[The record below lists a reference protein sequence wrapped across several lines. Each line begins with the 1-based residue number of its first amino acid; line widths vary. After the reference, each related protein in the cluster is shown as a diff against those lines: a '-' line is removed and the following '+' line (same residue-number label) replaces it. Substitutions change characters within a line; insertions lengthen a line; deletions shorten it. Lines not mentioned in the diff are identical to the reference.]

1 MSAQTPAVDAQP
13 HALRYLCL
21 SDLHLGAAYSLLTS
35 SDDKDQPDPKRPSAT
50 LVAFGQALRQT
61 VAALQAASPGSP
73 PVTLVLLGD
82 VLDMGLSPMGDVAA
96 AFNCF
101 VQALYP
107 ADGPQ
112 LFSTQVLYVPGNHDH
127 HLWRVAQ
134 DSQYLDQL
142 DSLPPDLI
150 DTTALFPDKEKTPV
164 RSELLTQLMRRQPHL
179 ADATVR
185 IVYPNLGLFDEASGR
200 CVLMHHG
207 HYVDSTYTVMSSL
220 NQAVWQTPPPQ
231 DVATIE
237 GQNGPWVDFL
247 WSDLGSAGT
256 TGQSALTLYE
266 VLRDA
271 GASRTFTE
279 RAGEQ
284 AAQLLSRT
292 LGISGQTQTVQGLTV
307 EQLLR
312 ALMDV
317 TIGRGAES
325 ERDDDL
331 QLMSASG
338 RQLLIDYLAGPLKRQ
353 LDEALAKVS
362 PTAPT
367 RLGATR
373 FIYGHTHKPFE
384 REFAVPGYPMPVA
397 VYNTGG
403 WVIDQPTM
411 GGTQGAAAVLVDAA
425 LNVASLRLFQ
435 DPANGHMK
443 PVQVSDVGSMRPQPN
458 PLRDA
463 LLGAVEAQR
472 AAWQVFSQAACAAA
486 ELQAAR
492 LLDRFFQPQQS

>member
-1 MSAQTPAVDAQP
+1 MSDAQP

-21 SDLHLGAAYSLLTS
+21 SDLHLGAAYSLLTH
-35 SDDKDQPDPKRPSAT
+35 SDDQGHPDPTRPSAT
-50 LVAFGQALRQT
+50 LVAFAQALRQT
-61 VAALQAASPGSP
+61 VATLQAATPGQP

-82 VLDMGLSPMGDVAA
+82 VLDMGLSPLGETAA
-96 AFNCF
+96 GFRCF
-101 VQALYP
+101 IEALYP
-107 ADGPQ
+107 ADGPA
-112 LFSTQVLYVPGNHDH
+112 LFSPHVLCVPGNHDH

-134 DSQYLDQL
+134 DRQYLDSL
-142 DSLPPDLI
+142 DQQPADLI
-150 DTTALFPDKEKTPV
+150 ESTPLLADAPV
-164 RSELLTQLMRRQPHL
+164 PPVPSELLTRLMRRQPHL

-185 IVYPNLGLFDEASGR
+185 IVYPNLGLFDEDTGR

-220 NQAVWQTPPPQ
+220 NQAVWQTPPPA

-256 TGQSALTLYE
+256 TGLSALTLYE

-271 GASRTFTE
+271 GASREFTE
-279 RAGEQ
+279 RAGDQ
-284 AAQLLSRT
+284 AVQLLGRT
-292 LGISGQTQTVQGLTV
+292 LGISGQTKTVKGLTV
-307 EQLLR
+307 SQLLR

-317 TIGRGAES
+317 TIGRAAES
-325 ERDDDL
+325 ERDADL
-331 QLMSASG
+331 QVISTDGLD
-338 RQLLIDYLAGPLKRQ
+338 QLQTYLAGPLKRQ
-353 LDEALAKVS
+353 LDEALHQRSAL
-362 PTAPT
+362 AAQ

-384 REFAVPGYPMPVA
+384 RELPVPGYPMPVA

-411 GGTQGAAAVLVDAA
+411 GSTQGAAAVLIDAA
-425 LNVASLRLFQ
+425 LNVASLRLFN
-435 DPANGHMK
+435 DPVNGRMV
-443 PVQVSDVGSMRPQPN
+443 PVHATDAASMRPQPN

-463 LLGAVEAQR
+463 LAAAVEGQR
-472 AAWQVFSQAACAAA
+472 AAWQVFSDAACAAA

-492 LLDRFFQPQQS
+492 LLDRFFKPKQS